1 MGEIEKKSKRRE
13 TGFFREDDVKEIKKK
28 AVKEAIGK
36 LGERWGKLYDESA
49 EQSKDAL
56 NDLALLLTYLM
67 MDLKADPYIEKYFKM
82 LESKVAIDM
91 ASSSLKLAREIANT
105 NL

>member
-1 MGEIEKKSKRRE
+1 MSKREKKLKRRE
-13 TGFFREDDVKEIKKK
+13 PGFFRENHVEEEKKK
-28 AVKEAIGK
+28 AVKEAVGK

-91 ASSSLKLAREIANT
+91 ASSSLKLAREIT
-105 NL
+105 NGP

>member
-1 MGEIEKKSKRRE
+1 MSKKEIGKKSKRRE

-28 AVKEAIGK
+28 VLRE

-67 MDLKADPYIEKYFKM
+67 MDLKADPYIEKYFEM